1 MRYDFYAY
9 MDRMKFIK
17 RWQLMRSVREENIME
32 HSQGV
37 AMLAHALAVIRN
49 EVYGGSVDVAKT
61 VLYAIYHETS
71 EVMTGDL
78 PTPVKY
84 YNKGIH
90 GAYKD
95 LERLASEKIA
105 NTLPQELQNAIKPYI
120 LADEE
125 SEEYK
130 IVKLAD
136 RFSAYIKCL
145 EELRSGNTEFSKA
158 KKSIE
163 QDLRSRNL
171 PEVEYFFTHFIPSFE
186 LTLDEL
192 EGM

>member
-1 MRYDFYAY
+1 
-9 MDRMKFIK
+9 
-17 RWQLMRSVREENIME
+17 ME
-32 HSQGV
+32 HSYNV
-37 AMLAHALAVIRN
+37 ALYAHALAIIKNKVF
-49 EVYGGSVDVAKT
+49 GGSVDESKA
-61 VLYAIYHETS
+61 VLYALYHESS

-78 PTPVKY
+78 PTPIKY

-163 QDLRSRNL
+163 KDLRSRNM
-171 PEVEYFFTHFIPSFE
+171 PEIEYFFEKFIKSFS

-192 EGM
+192 GGI